1 MAEEKSLSRR
11 LMAEAASKL
20 MLARDVECPGITAAE
35 GVDAYDLLCDAEEC
49 IGQARIQLLIER
61 REEDDQA

>member
-11 LMAEAASKL
+11 LMAKAASKL
-20 MLARDVECPGITAAE
+20 MLARDVECPGITAAP
-35 GVDAYDLLCDAEEC
+35 GVDAYNLLGEAEVF
-49 IGQARIQLLIER
+49 IRRARIHIVAER